1 MYGGPAMSWLT
12 RGTFL
17 LKDCPVHHVRCHA
30 LASFERMLVAEC
42 YLEMAAIE
50 LFSFW
55 CSLTQKAA
63 RAVPF
68 TSSMI
73 ASLFRNA
80 RKNVQAAFARMQI
93 RRAIST

>member
-1 MYGGPAMSWLT
+1 MADAWHFLVEALSTSPRALPCT
-12 RGTFL
+12 RL
-17 LKDCPVHHVRCHA
+17 IV
-30 LASFERMLVAEC
+30 ERMLVAEC